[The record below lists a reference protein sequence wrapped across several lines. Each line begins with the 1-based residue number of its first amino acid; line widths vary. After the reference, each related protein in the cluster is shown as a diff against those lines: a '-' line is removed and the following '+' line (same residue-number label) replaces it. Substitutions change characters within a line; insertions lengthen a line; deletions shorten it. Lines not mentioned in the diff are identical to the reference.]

1 MPPLAFTHL
10 KKAAAERGAELKSM
24 PPLAVAS
31 ARTLIGSPVASFPL
45 PIPHF
50 TALDSEARSPTS
62 ASLSSPDDPPHA
74 ASDNAIAAAIAPRR
88 YLLIF
93 PLLQFDVSGTC
104 GASSSQLPA
113 YAGYGMTTMA
123 PGISMDAS
131 G

>member
-74 ASDNAIAAAIAPRR
+74 ASAAASDNAIAAAIAPRR

-104 GASSSQLPA
+104 GASRSQLP
-113 YAGYGMTTMA
+113 GLCRRRRDDHG
-123 PGISMDAS
+123 PGN
-131 G
+131 

>member
-1 MPPLAFTHL
+1 MPPVAFTHL

-31 ARTLIGSPVASFPL
+31 ARTLIGSPVGSFPL

-50 TALDSEARSPTS
+50 TALDSEAGPPTS

-74 ASDNAIAAAIAPRR
+74 ASAEASDNAIAAATAPRR

-93 PLLQFDVSGTC
+93 ALLQFDVSGTC
-104 GASSSQLPA
+104 GASSSDRK
-113 YAGYGMTTMA
+113 
-123 PGISMDAS
+123 SVV
-131 G
+131 